1 MFGVTIPIIF
11 YYLWFFIF
19 IATHI
24 SLSIVV
30 FRDAFK
36 NYNTA
41 FRISPTLWFGVTFSL
56 PILGFFIYWIM
67 NYSTLAR
74 KE

>member
-1 MFGVTIPIIF
+1 MFGFTIPLMI
-11 YYLWFFIF
+11 YYLWFFTF

-30 FRDAFK
+30 YRDADK
-36 NYNTA
+36 NNNA
-41 FRISPTLWFGVTFSL
+41 LFGISPALWFGLSFSL

-67 NYSTLAR
+67 NYSMFSR
-74 KE
+74 KR